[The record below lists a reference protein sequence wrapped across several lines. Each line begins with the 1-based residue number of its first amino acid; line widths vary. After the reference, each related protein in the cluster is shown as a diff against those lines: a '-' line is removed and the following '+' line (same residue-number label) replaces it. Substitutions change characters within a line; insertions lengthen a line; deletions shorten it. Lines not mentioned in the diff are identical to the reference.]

1 MVMMMIT
8 MSRMTNVIVRTLQ
21 QYGLS
26 LEMVP
31 EDTRLA
37 DRSRHEHKHHSLSL
51 NSDVTS
57 GQTIV
62 IDLNHNLS
70 GEIYVKL

>member
-21 QYGLS
+21 QYSLS
-26 LEMVP
+26 LVP